1 MANITTTTEW
11 LKDPQA
17 VLDWTW
23 DWTTWLQPN
32 EQLTSSAFA
41 ATPGIT
47 IDSISNSTNK
57 ATVWLSGGTPGIPYQ
72 VTNTI
77 TTNQGRT
84 DERSITIRVKDR

>member
-1 MANITTTTEW
+1 MATTTEW

-23 DWTTWLQPN
+23 DWSSWLQ
-32 EQLTSSAFA
+32 TSEDVISSSFS

-47 IDSISNSTNK
+47 IDTDTNTTTT
-57 ATVWLSGGTPGIPYQ
+57 ATVWLSGGTPGVPYLI
-72 VTNTI
+72 TNTI